1 MSAPPPDDA
10 RRGSGVTSHE
20 RAEIEAAE
28 ATIERSRARVAA
40 SLAELRDAVAS
51 RGDWRAWVRARPLPF
66 VLGALVVGYLWGHG
80 RGPSPEPPPNRRR

>member
-1 MSAPPPDDA
+1 MSSERRPAADA
-10 RRGSGVTSHE
+10 ATRRE

-28 ATIERSRARVAA
+28 AAIERSRARVAA
-40 SLAELRDAVAS
+40 SLTALRDAVAT

-80 RGPSPEPPPNRRR
+80 RGPSPEPPSNRRR